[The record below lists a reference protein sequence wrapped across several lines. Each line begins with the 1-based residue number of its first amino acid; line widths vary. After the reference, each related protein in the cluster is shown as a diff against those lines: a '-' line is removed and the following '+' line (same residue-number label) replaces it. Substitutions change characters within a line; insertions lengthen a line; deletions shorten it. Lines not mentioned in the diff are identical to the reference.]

1 MAYRIWTEGTT
12 KASPACLTGMQ
23 KTILVA
29 GGTGLIGQQLVQD
42 LLASKHLVKVL
53 SRSAKSSTDAL
64 LEYVQWDPTTRA
76 LDPSA
81 LRNVD
86 VIFHLAGAPVAQRWT
101 PGAKASIMDSRKQT
115 SATLCAAIEAL
126 PESERPRV
134 CIAASAIG
142 IYPSGPDWL
151 DESSDHDRGFLAE
164 VVKAWETGVVHMEN
178 LGLRTVSLRIGL
190 VLDPAGGM
198 LGKLLPVFKWG
209 LGSAVG
215 SGQQWQSWVHTVDVR
230 RAFVWAM
237 ETSDARGIYNLTAP
251 EPVTNEELSEAIAR
265 ACRRPFWAPRV
276 PAFALKM
283 VYGEMAEV
291 VLASQRVRSKRL
303 QTTGFEFQF
312 NTVHAALADLI

>member
-1 MAYRIWTEGTT
+1 
-12 KASPACLTGMQ
+12 MQ

-42 LLASKHLVKVL
+42 LLASKHRVKVL
-53 SRSAKSSTDAL
+53 SRSVKPSTNPQ
-64 LEYVQWDPTTRA
+64 LECVQWDPAAGA
-76 LDPSA
+76 LDPDA
-81 LRNVD
+81 LRGVD

-101 PGAKASIMDSRKQT
+101 SAAKAAIMDSRVQT
-115 SATLCAAIEAL
+115 SATLYAALEAL
-126 PESERPRV
+126 PERERPRV

-151 DESSDHDRGFLAE
+151 EETSESDNGFLAE
-164 VVKAWETGVVHMEN
+164 VVQAWESGVARLEK
-178 LGLRTVSLRIGL
+178 LGLRTVSFRIGL

-215 SGQQWQSWVHTVDVR
+215 NGQQWQSWVHTADVR

-237 ETSDARGIYNLTAP
+237 DAADASGIYNLAAP

-276 PAFALKM
+276 PAFALKL
-283 VYGEMAEV
+283 VYGEMAAV

-303 QTTGFEFQF
+303 QSAGFEFQF
-312 NTVHAALADLI
+312 NTVHVALADLT